1 MAAYKGGQ
9 EYAGPYTNSKN
20 VCKDDPMYPE
30 SLVNGL
36 TGDTRA
42 SSSLAERTERDS
54 SKTKNREVADVTG
67 GAGLSDVL
75 PKR

>member
-9 EYAGPYTNSKN
+9 EFSGPYTNSKA

-30 SLVNGL
+30 DLVNGIP
-36 TGDTRA
+36 GNTRA
-42 SSSLAERTERDS
+42 SPSLAARTERDS
-54 SKTKNREVADVTG
+54 SKTKDRKIADVTD